1 MATFRLPILVAD
13 QDDASRNRLAGVLA
27 EGGFEALPARSG
39 SEAVEVVRARWV
51 GMTILDVALPD
62 LSGLETFTLI
72 NSVRR
77 GVRGIFLAKERTK
90 ETLARLLEAGA
101 FTVLGKPP
109 ETQVLLET
117 VRRLASR
124 IENEDDKAI

>member
-1 MATFRLPILVAD
+1 M
-13 QDDASRNRLAGVLA
+13 
-27 EGGFEALPARSG
+27 
-39 SEAVEVVRARWV
+39 EVVRARLV

-101 FTVLGKPP
+101 FTVLKKPP

-124 IENEDDKAI
+124 IENEEDKAI